1 MPFRNTDCWE
11 PLSSPHGSPID
22 WVDWRRECIFYEFC
36 SISYA
41 PNDRPSGTRSIA
53 AAPALHARFSA
64 FYNWGYCQRYRSW
77 LQKLLYWIHWPI
89 AWLII
94 CLFWYPSK
102 RAGLRQNR
110 FALKRKYASGECVY
124 LEAAIAE
131 LKAAWSRKFSIL
143 FLIFDFC
150 NFYFCCSPPVWNI
163 WKFEN
168 LYTEIIQKCII
179 FNIFY
184 NRKLHHVMSKI
195 LEIIPYTHKGIV
207 FSIPVVYSSSR
218 RVN

>member
-143 FLIFDFC
+143 FLIFDPYWTFATFIFVVHYQC
-150 NFYFCCSPPVWNI
+150 GIYKSLKI
-163 WKFEN
+163 
-168 LYTEIIQKCII
+168 YIQK
-179 FNIFY
+179 
-184 NRKLHHVMSKI
+184 
-195 LEIIPYTHKGIV
+195 
-207 FSIPVVYSSSR
+207 
-218 RVN
+218 